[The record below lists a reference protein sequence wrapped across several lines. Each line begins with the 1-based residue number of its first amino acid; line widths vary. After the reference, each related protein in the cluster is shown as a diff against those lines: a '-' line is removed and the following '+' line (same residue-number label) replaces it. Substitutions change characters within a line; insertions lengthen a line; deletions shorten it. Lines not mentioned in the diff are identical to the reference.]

1 MTSSSLATL
10 RRGNV
15 RTQKAALPW
24 ESEEVGPFPLCGGWG
39 GPGQGVAKGQHSLA
53 SVTPSVTESCDN
65 PCLRGHSYFSD
76 RKTEAAR
83 VKEGPM
89 R

>member
-39 GPGQGVAKGQHSLA
+39 GPRTGCGYG
-53 SVTPSVTESCDN
+53 P
-65 PCLRGHSYFSD
+65 
-76 RKTEAAR
+76 AR
-83 VKEGPM
+83 LSI
-89 R
+89 RHTFCHRIL